1 MRTDLSTE
9 LPAAIEQLK
18 RLVATSL
25 LEQEAIRRFRLHYDL
40 LPRDTPLPPLSL
52 HRLREGSVAYIN
64 LQQRLAQLAQRY
76 QSLTEMDE
84 EQLAELE
91 IDPRQRRTAVMVSLA
106 AALTIYDNY
115 LSLRSILQDDRLRR
129 LANAPDVGYGIE
141 ADELGRFVE
150 DLYSTNN
157 RTRVRKLLDWYEAD
171 QTEAEPETENEFF
184 LRSAIESSA
193 SYHYTREITLEEKVR
208 QRVEFTRQRFV
219 DALDDLGKSTLGTL
233 SKIFGNGVGLVETR
247 KGKLWQRQD
256 VERHLLDLLQPL
268 DLLLEKTPFRLTD
281 YFIPGHFGH
290 VAIWMGTYDEL
301 DQLGIWEHK
310 NFAGDRYRAYREMV
324 KTGHSVLEALRTGVE
339 LNTLEEFLNVDDLVV
354 LRPAYLDQEEIAETL
369 IRAFRQVGKAYD
381 FNFEVETT
389 DKIVCSELP
398 YHVYPGIDWQ
408 TDRQL
413 GRFTINPDHVA
424 SEAMG
429 DSAPLK
435 LVAFYHD
442 GQLVDAAEDLA
453 LMRKLMQ

>member
-9 LPAAIEQLK
+9 LPAAIGELK
-18 RLVATSL
+18 QLVATSL
-25 LEQEAIRRFRLHYDL
+25 MEQEAIRRFRLHYDL

-64 LQQRLAQLAQRY
+64 LQQRLGQLAQRY
-76 QSLTEMDE
+76 QPLTEMDE
-84 EQLAELE
+84 SQLARVE
-91 IDPRQRRTAVMVSLA
+91 IDPRQRRTAVMVSLI
-106 AALTIYDNY
+106 AALTVYDNY
-115 LSLRSILQDDRLRR
+115 LSLRSILQDNRLRR

-141 ADELGRFVE
+141 ADELRRFVE
-150 DLYSTNN
+150 GLYSSDN
-157 RTRVRKLLDWYEAD
+157 RARVRKLLDWHEAD
-171 QTEAEPETENEFF
+171 QTEADPETENEFF
-184 LRSAIESSA
+184 LRTAIESSA
-193 SYHYTREITLEEKVR
+193 SYHYAREITLEEKVR
-208 QRVEFTRQRFV
+208 QRVEHTRQRFV

-256 VERHLLDLLQPL
+256 VEQHLLDLLQPL
-268 DLLLEKTPFRLTD
+268 DILLEKTPFRLTD

-290 VAIWMGTYDEL
+290 VAIWMGTYHEL
-301 DQLGIWEHK
+301 DQMGIWEHEI
-310 NFAGDRYRAYREMV
+310 FAEDRYRAYREMV

-354 LRPAYLDQEEIAETL
+354 LRPVYLDQQEIAETL

-408 TDRQL
+408 TNRQL
-413 GRFTINPDHVA
+413 GRYTINPDDVA
-424 SEAMG
+424 SEALR

-435 LVAFYHD
+435 LLAFYHD
-442 GQLVDAAEDLA
+442 GQLVDADEDLS